1 MEMLLLQIREGEAAA
16 EREIGPVPL
25 WWLWLLI
32 AFIAIVAIAW
42 ILAHLGPG
50 GGAPRSR

>member
-32 AFIAIVAIAW
+32 AFIAVVSVAW
-42 ILAHLGPG
+42 ILKNLGPG
-50 GGAPRSR
+50 GGRPRP